1 LAAEQTEVQI
11 KNMSPEVISLSKL
24 ELLLLIISRTLEI
37 DMNIDVTS
45 TSAAPFKLF
54 ENDKSIHVVSYF
66 STLALTLNVLEEPLL
81 QKGMPLNVPCCKRPR
96 GSTEG
101 FTGKTIQIEH
111 FQ

>member
-1 LAAEQTEVQI
+1 
-11 KNMSPEVISLSKL
+11 MSSVVRS
-24 ELLLLIISRTLEI
+24 ISRLEFLPLITSRIMKI
-37 DMNIDVTS
+37 DKNIDVTS
-45 TSAAPFKLF
+45 TGAAPFKLF

-96 GSTEG
+96 GCTEG